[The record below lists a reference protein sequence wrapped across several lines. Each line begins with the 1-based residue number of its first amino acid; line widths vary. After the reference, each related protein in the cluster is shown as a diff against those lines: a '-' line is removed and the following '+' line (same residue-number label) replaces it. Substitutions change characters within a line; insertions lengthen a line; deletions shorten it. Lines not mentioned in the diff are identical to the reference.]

1 MRQKLNHII
10 FSVSLIISAVLGVYL
25 FFQRFAHLSSGFS
38 YDELYSLATALPSV
52 PFSYIWSEILIKDV
66 NLPLY
71 NILLYGW
78 NHLFPLEPFYMR
90 LFNTLA
96 SAAAVPLVWFLAP
109 KSWPKYPRFTLTAL
123 TAGSFLL
130 IAFGVNIRAY
140 SWALL
145 AAFAFTLLAL
155 RIIDALAQH
164 KHPAKRLWIGFFI
177 TGLLGS
183 YMHYFCSAIFFIAA
197 LVVFLYACAY
207 KTGRKTAFWGTALI
221 FALWVPWVI
230 NTYKIMAAPTGSWWF
245 VAPLARSTWDVIS
258 FLTGG
263 AAMAGFWLVFFIVAA
278 VSLIHEKRARIFSCA
293 AIILPLAQIILL
305 VATVFVVSLK
315 YNLWLDRYF
324 LLSVPPFLILITQCL
339 AHLQHRHAIL
349 VILLPFILVVWTRQY
364 WNLDYLKNPEY
375 TGMKEAFHFVTHTL
389 KADTVLVDVDKT
401 GYPEAAL
408 PLMFNYYAPKNHS
421 LKILP
426 LTQQNLPLAF
436 TYPKAPV
443 LLPLCSRIHLI
454 YANLDYN
461 MEEDREPYIFGKDV
475 CVTTIHP
482 APAIPK

>member
-130 IAFGVNIRAY
+130 IAFGVNVRAY
-140 SWALL
+140 SFALL
-145 AAFAFTLLAL
+145 GAFAFTLLAL
-155 RIIDALAQH
+155 RIAENLIKKQFPS
-164 KHPAKRLWIGFFI
+164 KTLWFSFFI

-183 YMHYFCSAIFFIAA
+183 YTHYFCSAVFFIAA

-207 KTGRKTAFWGTALI
+207 KTGRKTAFWGTAAV
-221 FALWVPWVI
+221 FALWMPWVI
-230 NTYKIMAAPTGSWWF
+230 NTYKIMAAPTGSWWY
-245 VAPLARSTWDVIS
+245 VAPLARSTWDIIT
-258 FLTGG
+258 FLAGG
-263 AAMAGFWLVFFIVAA
+263 AAMAGFWLVFFIVSG
-278 VSLIHEKRARIFSCA
+278 VSLIHEQKNTILKQP
-293 AIILPLAQIILL
+293 AIILPLAQLFFL
-305 VATVFVVSLK
+305 VLTVLALSVK

-324 LLSVPPFLILITQCL
+324 LLTVPSFLILITQCL
-339 AHLQHRHAIL
+339 AHLRQRHAVL
-349 VILLPFILVVWTRQY
+349 VLLLPFILGVWTCQY
-364 WNLDYLKNPEY
+364 WKLDYLRAPEY
-375 TGMKEAFHFVTHTL
+375 TGLKEAFAFVSHTL
-389 KADTVLVDVDKT
+389 RADKVLVDSAKT
-401 GYPEAAL
+401 GYPAASF
-408 PLMFNYYAPKNHS
+408 PLMLKYYTDPTANLTIEILNTQNVQQAFQEPK
-421 LKILP
+421 I
-426 LTQQNLPLAF
+426 
-436 TYPKAPV
+436 PV
-443 LLPLCSRIHLI
+443 LLPLCSQVHMIQAGI
-454 YANLDYN
+454 DYH

-475 CVTTIHP
+475 CVITVHP
-482 APAIPK
+482 VEPRPQ

>member
-1 MRQKLNHII
+1 MRKKLNSIL

-140 SWALL
+140 SFAIL

-155 RIIDALAQH
+155 RIIENLIKKQFPS
-164 KHPAKRLWIGFFI
+164 KTLWFSFFI

-183 YMHYFCSAIFFIAA
+183 YTHYFCSAMFFIAA

-221 FALWVPWVI
+221 FALWMPWVI
-230 NTYKIMAAPTGSWWF
+230 NTYKIMSAPTGSWWYG
-245 VAPLARSTWDVIS
+245 VPLARASWDVIT

-263 AAMAGFWLVFFIVAA
+263 AGMAGFWLVFFILAA
-278 VSLIHEKRARIFSCA
+278 VSLIHEQKTKIFKCP
-293 AIILPLAQIILL
+293 AIILPVAQILL
-305 VATVFVVSLK
+305 LLATITAMLAK

-324 LLSVPPFLILITQCL
+324 LLTVPSFLILITQCL
-339 AHLQHRHAIL
+339 VHFQKRHVL
-349 VILLPFILVVWTRQY
+349 LSVLLPVILMMWTKQY
-364 WNLDYLKNPEY
+364 WSLDYLQQPEY

-389 KADTVLVDVDKT
+389 KTDTVLVDVERT
-401 GYPEAAL
+401 GYPDAAL
-408 PLMFNYYAPKNHS
+408 PLMFNYYAPKDKP
-421 LKILP
+421 LKIMP
-426 LTQQNLPLAF
+426 LTHNNLSLAF
-436 TYPKAPV
+436 TEPKIPV
-443 LLPLCSRIHLI
+443 LFPLCFRIHLI
-454 YANLDYN
+454 NSNIEYN
-461 MEEDREPYIFGKDV
+461 MEEDHEPYIFGKDV
-475 CVTTIHP
+475 CVATIHP
-482 APAIPK
+482 VPVHSK